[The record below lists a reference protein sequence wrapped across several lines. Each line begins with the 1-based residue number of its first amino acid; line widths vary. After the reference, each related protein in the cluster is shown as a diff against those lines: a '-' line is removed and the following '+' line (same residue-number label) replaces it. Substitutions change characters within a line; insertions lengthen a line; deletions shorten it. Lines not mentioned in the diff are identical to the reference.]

1 MKYLVYLLI
10 VLNLAYFAW
19 QRTRPPVPVPAPQ
32 LAPLPSG
39 VEPLVLL
46 SERKRTRPPAMAVEG
61 TPDQVEPQPGTATE
75 PAKPVP
81 VETESPVRV
90 EVTPVCR
97 TVGPITAPDEAASL
111 RDRLSERGYLA
122 VLREGEIQVPAG
134 YQIYLPAMPSG
145 QAREIVGKL
154 EAAGMTDYFVGRH
167 NRISLGIFS
176 SKGKARVRQRAVQ
189 ALGYDAVLDA
199 RYRTRKVYWIDFQD
213 TAGSPEQSADWR
225 QVLASYPELKAQQV
239 SCE

>member
-19 QRTRPPVPVPAPQ
+19 QRTQPPAQPPAPR
-32 LAPLPSG
+32 LAPLPSD

-46 SERKRTRPPAMAVEG
+46 SERKRTRPPANALEEI
-61 TPDQVEPQPGTATE
+61 PDQVEAQTGTGPE

-81 VETESPVRV
+81 AEAESPLLP
-90 EVTPVCR
+90 EVVPVCR
-97 TVGPITAPDEAASL
+97 TVGPITAPDEAANL
-111 RDRLSERGYLA
+111 RDRLSEQGYPT

-134 YQIYLPAMPSG
+134 YQIYLPAMPSA
-145 QAREIVGKL
+145 QAQEIVRKL

-176 SKGKARVRQRAVQ
+176 SKSKARVRQQAVQ
-189 ALGYDAVLDA
+189 SLGYDAALDA

-213 TAGSPEQSADWR
+213 AAGSPEQSADWR
-225 QVLASYPELKAQQV
+225 QVLAFYPELKAQQV